1 MLHRTFIRIENEP
14 ELWVMDIDGQDILS
28 MAIAITEYMSNFRYD
43 WKIVYMNEVS
53 PSIDIMYDDIHLN

>member
-43 WKIVYMNEVS
+43 WKIVYMSEVS

>member
-14 ELWVMDIDGQDILS
+14 ELWVMDIEGQDILS

>member
-1 MLHRTFIRIENEP
+1 
-14 ELWVMDIDGQDILS
+14 MDIEGQDILS